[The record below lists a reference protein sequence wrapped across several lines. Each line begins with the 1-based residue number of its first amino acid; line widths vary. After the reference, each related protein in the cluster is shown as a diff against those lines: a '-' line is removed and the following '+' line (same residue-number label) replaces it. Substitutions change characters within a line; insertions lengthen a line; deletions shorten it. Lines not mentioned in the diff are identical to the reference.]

1 MKKVFYAAI
10 FICFTLFSNTLPCD
24 ASQQTFIK
32 LTEVELR
39 ADKIIWR
46 YKVTNGKVYKRLYNT
61 SNKTWIGDWMP
72 A

>member
-46 YKVTNGKVYKRLYNT
+46 
-61 SNKTWIGDWMP
+61 P
-72 A
+72 AMKMSRDEL

>member
-10 FICFTLFSNTLPCD
+10 FICFTLFSNALPCD